1 MVKTRDYGNEEEAG
15 GDAWLFEIG
24 WNRKVDPA
32 TGHAPGEPRDPRFRT
47 NEIQSAKYTKCNFI
61 PFNFF
66 HQLSKGPNIY
76 YLFICVLQMIK
87 PISITSGSPTNLP
100 PLLFLMIVSMV
111 KDFYEDRR
119 RRKSDKVENLRN
131 TIVVGGATATGLNE
145 AQVAWHAV
153 RTG

>member
-1 MVKTRDYGNEEEAG
+1 
-15 GDAWLFEIG
+15 
-24 WNRKVDPA
+24 
-32 TGHAPGEPRDPRFRT
+32 
-47 NEIQSAKYTKCNFI
+47 
-61 PFNFF
+61 
-66 HQLSKGPNIY
+66 
-76 YLFICVLQMIK
+76 MIK

-131 TIVVGGATATGLNE
+131 TIVVGGTTATGLNE